1 MRIMTRQTAIESIR
15 SLRMAAWLGWQIESN
30 WAAPFLFVIYSIAKP
45 IAGALILV
53 LMYTVIARGG
63 LQNPLFPQ
71 IFVGNAFYIYV
82 AMVLMGV
89 SQAVV
94 EDREHYG
101 MLKYIYVAP
110 LNIHAYLAGRG
121 LAQTIVATMAVSITL
136 LFGIFALGIPMAPG
150 NIDWGMLFAA
160 LLFGLAGM
168 AFGGIFLAGISLI
181 TARHD
186 YFVGEALAGA
196 LYLLCGAI
204 FPIDVLPRPLQY
216 VGQALPLTYWLE
228 ALRRALLGTG
238 TGGPLSSL
246 TDREL
251 LLILAGSMVLTA
263 VLSLWFYRWAEN
275 MAREKGLI
283 DMQTMY

>member
-1 MRIMTRQTAIESIR
+1 MTRQRAIESIR

-121 LAQTIVATMAVSITL
+121 LAQTIVATMAVAITL

-275 MAREKGLI
+275 VAREKGLI

>member
-1 MRIMTRQTAIESIR
+1 MESIR

-30 WAAPFLFVIYSIAKP
+30 WAAPFLFAIYSIAKP
-45 IAGALILV
+45 VAGALILV

-101 MLKYIYVAP
+101 MLKYMYVAP
-110 LNIHAYLAGRG
+110 LNVHAYLLGRG
-121 LAQTIVATMAVSITL
+121 VAQAIVATMAVLITL
-136 LFGIFALGIPMAPG
+136 FFGIVALGIPMAPAS
-150 NIDWGMLFAA
+150 IDWGMLFGAW
-160 LLFGLAGM
+160 LFGLAGV
-168 AFGGIFLAGISLI
+168 AFGGIFLGGVSLI
-181 TARHD
+181 TARHN
-186 YFVGEALAGA
+186 YFIGEAVAGA

-204 FPIDVLPRPLQY
+204 FPIDVLPRPLQL

-228 ALRRALLGTG
+228 ALRRALLSTG
-238 TGGPLSSL
+238 TGGLLSSL
-246 TDREL
+246 ADWEL
-251 LLILAGSMVLTA
+251 LLILAGSMVLLA
-263 VLSLWFYRWAEN
+263 VLSVWFYRWAEN
-275 MAREKGLI
+275 LAREKGLI

>member
-1 MRIMTRQTAIESIR
+1 MTRQRAVESIR

-30 WAAPFLFVIYSIAKP
+30 WATPFLFAIYSIAKP

-63 LQNPLFPQ
+63 LQNPLFPH

-82 AMVLMGV
+82 ALVLMGV

-101 MLKYIYVAP
+101 MLKYMYVAP
-110 LNIHAYLAGRG
+110 LNVHAYLMGRG
-121 LAQTIVATMAVSITL
+121 VAQVIVATMAVLITL
-136 LFGIFALGIPMAPG
+136 LFGIFALGIPMAPAS
-150 NIDWGMLFAA
+150 IDWGMLFAA
-160 LLFGLAGM
+160 WLFGLAGM
-168 AFGGIFLAGISLI
+168 AFGGIFLGGISLI
-181 TARHD
+181 TARHN
-186 YFVGEALAGA
+186 YFVGEAVAGA

-204 FPIDVLPRPLQY
+204 FPIDVLPRPLQL

-238 TGGPLSSL
+238 TGELLSSL
-246 TDREL
+246 ADRNL
-251 LLILAGSMVLTA
+251 LLILVGSMVLMA
-263 VLSLWFYRWAEN
+263 VLSLRFYRWAEN
-275 MAREKGLI
+275 LAREKGLI

>member
-1 MRIMTRQTAIESIR
+1 MTRQRAVESIR

-45 IAGALILV
+45 VAGALILV

-82 AMVLMGV
+82 ALVLMGV

-101 MLKYIYVAP
+101 MLKYMYVAP

-121 LAQTIVATMAVSITL
+121 VAQAIVATMAVLITL
-136 LFGIFALGIPMAPG
+136 LFGIVALGIPMAPG
-150 NIDWGMLFAA
+150 SIDWGMLFGAW
-160 LLFGLAGM
+160 LFGLAGM
-168 AFGGIFLAGISLI
+168 AFGGIFLAGIALI

-186 YFVGEALAGA
+186 YFVGEAVAGA
-196 LYLLCGAI
+196 LYLLCGAV
-204 FPIDVLPRPLQY
+204 FPIDVLPRPLQL

-238 TGGPLSSL
+238 TGGLLSWL
-246 TDREL
+246 ADREL
-251 LLILAGSMVLTA
+251 LLILAGSMVLMA

-275 MAREKGLI
+275 LAREKGLI

>member
-1 MRIMTRQTAIESIR
+1 MTRQRAIESIR

-121 LAQTIVATMAVSITL
+121 VAQTIVATMAVSITL
-136 LFGIFALGIPMAPG
+136 LFGIVALGFRWHPG
-150 NIDWGMLFAA
+150 ASI
-160 LLFGLAGM
+160 
-168 AFGGIFLAGISLI
+168 
-181 TARHD
+181 
-186 YFVGEALAGA
+186 GECCSRRCCSGWRAWPSGA
-196 LYLLCGAI
+196 SFWRG
-204 FPIDVLPRPLQY
+204 
-216 VGQALPLTYWLE
+216 
-228 ALRRALLGTG
+228 
-238 TGGPLSSL
+238 
-246 TDREL
+246 
-251 LLILAGSMVLTA
+251 
-263 VLSLWFYRWAEN
+263 YR
-275 MAREKGLI
+275 
-283 DMQTMY
+283 

>member
-1 MRIMTRQTAIESIR
+1 MTRQRAVESIR

-30 WAAPFLFVIYSIAKP
+30 WATPFLFAIYSIAKP

-63 LQNPLFPQ
+63 LQNPLFPH

-82 AMVLMGV
+82 ALVLMGV

-101 MLKYIYVAP
+101 MLKYMYVAP
-110 LNIHAYLAGRG
+110 LNVHAYLMGRG
-121 LAQTIVATMAVSITL
+121 VAQVIVATMAVLITL
-136 LFGIFALGIPMAPG
+136 LFGIFALGIPMAPASI
-150 NIDWGMLFAA
+150 NWGMLFAA
-160 LLFGLAGM
+160 WLFGLAGM
-168 AFGGIFLAGISLI
+168 AFGGIFLGGISLI
-181 TARHD
+181 TARHN
-186 YFVGEALAGA
+186 YFVGEAVAGA

-204 FPIDVLPRPLQY
+204 FPIDVLPRPLQL
-216 VGQALPLTYWLE
+216 VGQTLPLTYWLE

-238 TGGPLSSL
+238 TGELLSSL
-246 TDREL
+246 ADRDL
-251 LLILAGSMVLTA
+251 LLILAGSMVLMA
-263 VLSLWFYRWAEN
+263 VLSLRFYRWAEN
-275 MAREKGLI
+275 LAREKGLI

>member
-1 MRIMTRQTAIESIR
+1 MTRQRAIESIR

-121 LAQTIVATMAVSITL
+121 LAQTIVATMAVAITL

-168 AFGGIFLAGISLI
+168 AFGGIFL
-181 TARHD
+181 
-186 YFVGEALAGA
+186 VG
-196 LYLLCGAI
+196 
-204 FPIDVLPRPLQY
+204 
-216 VGQALPLTYWLE
+216 
-228 ALRRALLGTG
+228 
-238 TGGPLSSL
+238 
-246 TDREL
+246 
-251 LLILAGSMVLTA
+251 
-263 VLSLWFYRWAEN
+263 YR
-275 MAREKGLI
+275 
-283 DMQTMY
+283 